1 MKFKNIFGRDVS
13 KNINKYLI
21 DWNKPCKS
29 KAQFNLK
36 KIVEPFWRYHVVVE
50 EFPVF
55 GSRMRCDLINFTKK
69 IAIETHGM
77 QHDKFVKHFHKT
89 RSGFKNS
96 IKRDLAKFKWL
107 ELNNFKV
114 IEIFENE
121 IHLASREWILDKFG
135 IDII

>member
-1 MKFKNIFGRDVS
+1 MKFKNIFGKDVS
-13 KNINKYLI
+13 KNINKFLVKW
-21 DWNKPCKS
+21 DKPCKS
-29 KAQFNLK
+29 KVQFQVKNFL
-36 KIVEPFWRYHVVVE
+36 EPFWKYHIVVE

-55 GSRMRCDLINFTKK
+55 GTRMKCDIINLTKK

-89 RSGFKNS
+89 KAGFKNS

-107 ELNNFKV
+107 EENNFKV

-121 IHLASREWILDKFG
+121 IHLVNRDWILDKFG
-135 IDII
+135 IDIL